1 MMKIYLGSDESVDYL
16 YTGFEQRYNAKNV
29 YLFKPSETGFYNITI
44 RLGKT
49 GKMCSSSMQIGV
61 LELPSTNLNDVI
73 DHNQWDFDGNPITAI
88 RINLE
93 YGNYEIGGLT
103 EDGTPWSFPYAEV
116 YYMDLDN
123 YWTHLNLIE
132 LKENGNCLNGTEEI
146 YLSSGEYLFYSLS
159 ADSIG
164 IREPYDPYEQDQ
176 YFLERLFWWLLII
189 FVPIG
194 IVIIVAVVLIIR
206 HKKKTQY

>member
-1 MMKIYLGSDESVDYL
+1 MKIHLGSDELVDYL
-16 YTGFEQRYNAKNV
+16 YTGFEQRYQAKNV

-49 GKMCSSSMQIGV
+49 GRMCSSSMQIGV

-73 DHNQWDFDGNPITAI
+73 DHNQWDFDGDSITAI

-103 EDGTPWSFPYAEV
+103 EDGTPWSFPDAEV
-116 YYMDLDN
+116 YYMDLAYYHTMGD
-123 YWTHLNLIE
+123 HLFE
-132 LKENGNCLNGTEEI
+132 LKEDGNYLNGTEEI

-164 IREPYDPYEQDQ
+164 IREHYEPYEQDQ

-194 IVIIVAVVLIIR
+194 IVIIVAVILIRR